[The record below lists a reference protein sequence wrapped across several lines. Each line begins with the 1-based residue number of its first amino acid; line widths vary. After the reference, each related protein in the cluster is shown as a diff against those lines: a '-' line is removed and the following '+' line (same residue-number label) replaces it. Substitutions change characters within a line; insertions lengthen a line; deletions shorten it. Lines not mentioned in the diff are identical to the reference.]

1 MILRVSMVGG
11 IRGEDDPVSWQD
23 FDDDTALE
31 RDTLERALP
40 LVETES
46 TDSWGAVL
54 NMTGKG
60 DPGGI
65 TILPESVPS
74 GATAEGCIDLLRL
87 RPLLFGT
94 AWRVLDLLIDGALE
108 AAGVPPER
116 KNGGWWIDTKVK
128 KVQDPAIRPAAV
140 SAPAWEALTATY
152 AATVELRH

>member
-1 MILRVSMVGG
+1 MPSAAALAPGPWPSWLVILRVSMVGG

-87 RPLLFGT
+87 KTVAVRDGMARARPPH
-94 AWRVLDLLIDGALE
+94 R
-108 AAGVPPER
+108 R
-116 KNGGWWIDTKVK
+116 
-128 KVQDPAIRPAAV
+128 RP
-140 SAPAWEALTATY
+140 
-152 AATVELRH
+152 